1 MSGSLNKVLLIGNLG
16 KDPEIRS
23 TNDGREV
30 ANLVIATNESW
41 TDKNS
46 GERREK
52 TEWHRVTCFNPG
64 LIGVIKN
71 YLKKGAK
78 VYIEGQLQTRKWQ
91 DQSGQ
96 DKYSTEIILQGYNCS
111 LTMLDRPSGAG
122 GGSSYGTSSSPSASS
137 GGYSSDAPRGGD
149 SIDDDIPF

>member
-30 ANLVIATNESW
+30 ANLVVATNESW

-46 GERREK
+46 GERKEK
-52 TEWHRVTCFNPG
+52 TEWHRIACFNPG
-64 LIGVIKN
+64 LINVIRN
-71 YLKKGAK
+71 YLKKGSK
-78 VYIEGQLQTRKWQ
+78 VFIEGHLQTRKWQ

-96 DKYSTEIILQGYNCS
+96 DKYSTEIVLQGYNCN
-111 LTMLDRPSGAG
+111 LTMLDRPANSNSGDYSEKSQGRGAPAEN
-122 GGSSYGTSSSPSASS
+122 SSSS
-137 GGYSSDAPRGGD
+137 GEHLN
-149 SIDDDIPF
+149 DDIPF